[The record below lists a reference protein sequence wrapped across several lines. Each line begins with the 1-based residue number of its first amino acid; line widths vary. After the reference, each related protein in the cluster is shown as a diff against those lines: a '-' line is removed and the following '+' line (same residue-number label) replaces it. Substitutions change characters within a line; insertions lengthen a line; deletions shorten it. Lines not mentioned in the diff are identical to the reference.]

1 MRPAFGD
8 WRSLVAHF
16 VRDEGVGGSNP
27 LSPTKFE
34 KPAQRAGFFASV
46 PMRMRTSG
54 GREVRPERSER
65 TLRQQRPAGRATQWR
80 VIAITDQIRKACSTS
95 RLFCICA
102 NEDENLRGQGGSTR
116 AKRENVA
123 SATARRA
130 SHAVASNRYH
140 RPNLKSLLNEQA
152 FLHLWFCSPGKQSAA
167 GVVILNRISPSP
179 WPSPQ
184 RGEGIVRARIFVG
197 IPQPSRERGKTNAA
211 CLPGVLE
218 SGRYPPFYAGAHGTD
233 LLAPWREG

>member
-1 MRPAFGD
+1 M
-8 WRSLVAHF
+8 
-16 VRDEGVGGSNP
+16 
-27 LSPTKFE
+27 
-34 KPAQRAGFFASV
+34 
-46 PMRMRTSG
+46 
-54 GREVRPERSER
+54 
-65 TLRQQRPAGRATQWR
+65 
-80 VIAITDQIRKACSTS
+80 S

-140 RPNLKSLLNEQA
+140 RPNSKSPLNEQA

-218 SGRYPPFYAGAHGTD
+218 GGRYPPFYAGAHGTY